1 MTRKTLTLLAIL
13 MLAASA
19 SAQDEGPLLDL
30 EHVMRAALGTN
41 EIIAQAG
48 EEVNKSELLRRM
60 AWSALI
66 PSSSFST
73 ALTRNDKAQV
83 IDFSLPGMEN
93 ESGGGFTITP
103 LYDWNMSFNVSQ
115 PVYIGGRSFKALRQS
130 GINIGL
136 SKDNLD
142 TATRETLLGVAAGY
156 ARVLKA
162 QRNLAIDREA
172 LELTRR
178 QLRQAEV
185 LFKAGEAVRTSVLRA
200 ESGVAGAELQLIFSE
215 NELAKAKEDLA
226 VLCGIKPPFRL
237 KEIEQVPTLPA
248 GDVAALVEFGL
259 KERSDLLAAEK
270 QMEIADLNIG
280 IAAGERLPSVFLNF
294 NYTRQRAAFP
304 SSAFWKLILNVSVPI
319 YDGGLSAV
327 NKATAKATYRQAV
340 LQRQLLRKQAGAEIT
355 RAYLDFASANKALQT
370 SNKAVETARRA
381 YEDIERFYKVGEATD
396 LDVQDGRQQLIEA
409 EKALSNLTTDEVLAL
424 FSLRK
429 NLGLPVVDIQNQEK

>member
-1 MTRKTLTLLAIL
+1 MTRKILTLLVIL
-13 MLAASA
+13 MFAVSA
-19 SAQDEGPLLDL
+19 LGQDEGPLLDL
-30 EHVMRAALGTN
+30 EQVMRAALGTN
-41 EIIAQAG
+41 ELIAQAS
-48 EEVNKSELLRRM
+48 EELNKSELLRRM
-60 AWSALI
+60 AWSAVI
-66 PSSSFST
+66 PSASFST
-73 ALTRNDKAQV
+73 ALTRNDRAQV
-83 IDFSLPGMEN
+83 IDFSMPGMED
-93 ESGGGFTITP
+93 ESSGGFTITP
-103 LYDWNMSFNVSQ
+103 LYDYSMSFNVTQ
-115 PVYIGGRSFKALRQS
+115 PVYVGGRSIKVLRQS

-136 SKDNLD
+136 NKDNLD
-142 TATRETLLGVAAGY
+142 TATRETLMGVAAGY

-162 QRNLAIDREA
+162 QRNHEISREA

-200 ESGVAGAELQLIFSE
+200 ESGVAAAELQLISSE
-215 NELAKAKEDLA
+215 NELAKAKVDLA

-248 GDVAALVEFGL
+248 GGVAELVEYGL
-259 KERSDLLAAEK
+259 RERSDLQAAEK
-270 QMEIADLNIG
+270 QMEIADLSIG
-280 IAAGERLPSVFLNF
+280 IATGERLPSVFLNF

-319 YDGGLSAV
+319 YDGGVSAV
-327 NKATAKATYRQAV
+327 NKATAKATYHQAV

-355 RAYLDFASANKALQT
+355 QAYLDYTSANKALQT
-370 SNKAVETARRA
+370 SKKAVETARRA

-429 NLGLPVVDIQNQEK
+429 SLGLPVVDIQN